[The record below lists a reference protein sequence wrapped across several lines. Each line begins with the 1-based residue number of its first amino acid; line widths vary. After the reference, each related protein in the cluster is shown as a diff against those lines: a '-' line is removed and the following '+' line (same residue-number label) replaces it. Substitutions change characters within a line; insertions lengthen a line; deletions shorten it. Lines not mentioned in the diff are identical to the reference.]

1 MQEIYLNHVRLAT
14 ISISG
19 MFLYWGFQGSGT
31 HLWSSSTQP
40 PFRAPPARL
49 QPVPSPTNA
58 RQLKSGRV
66 CGGCHLAAECHDRRR
81 ISWRRSSCHHS
92 PGGATGL
99 SLVLR
104 RSPIVE
110 DEAVEVVVEETP
122 VKAGLPQV
130 ACHHATT
137 QQSEAARSIGQYR

>member
-1 MQEIYLNHVRLAT
+1 MIAGV
-14 ISISG
+14 
-19 MFLYWGFQGSGT
+19 FF
-31 HLWSSSTQP
+31 
-40 PFRAPPARL
+40 
-49 QPVPSPTNA
+49 
-58 RQLKSGRV
+58 
-66 CGGCHLAAECHDRRR
+66 
-81 ISWRRSSCHHS
+81 WRRSSCHHS

-122 VKAGLPQV
+122 VKAGSPQV